1 MHFLHIVNGVNL
13 DLAKAAGRIIC
24 EQNISQ
30 NCSNAGLIST
40 IDVIRKLARLVKVNN
55 VGDEEVEDVVTS
67 LTPVILVLKSALSKL
82 ME

>member
-24 EQNISQ
+24 EQNISL
-30 NCSNAGLIST
+30 NCSNADLIST

-82 ME
+82 IE